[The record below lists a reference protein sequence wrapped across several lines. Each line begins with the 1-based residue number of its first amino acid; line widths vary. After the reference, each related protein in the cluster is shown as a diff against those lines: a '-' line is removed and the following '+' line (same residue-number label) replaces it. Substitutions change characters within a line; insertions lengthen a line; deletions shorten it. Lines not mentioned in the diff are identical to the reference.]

1 MNKYYNEMLQGLVK
15 DARELLEKADGVQ
28 NRFNMSIDLIK
39 AVVEVAKLEQQP
51 VAVPVQVP
59 VVSEASIAV
68 KTREVQEEPEE
79 EDDEPRFSD
88 TKPLSKKHYIK
99 FMETKANFT
108 PSDKCYEEYTILWH
122 RRGTE
127 DALLEWK
134 PDNLGLDPIPEDAY
148 ISLAIK
154 ENPIYKALFEEGGA
168 YANHVNKVNL
178 FEDEVEEIEL
188 SSAPK
193 TEEELQERLAE
204 AKQYVAQEEPE
215 EVEVE
220 IDEEEEEEVVEEQV
234 ETVIEVEEMPT
245 DVTPEVAGGEVVDEI
260 EAIRNKIDKMS
271 SEESEKYIA
280 SLSEE
285 VKKAVFEI
293 EDEEP
298 IAEFVMT
305 PDGTVTRV
313 DEPKDI
319 FVEIEGEQ
327 YDATEAYKFIKGL
340 NSELS
345 HDELLERASDWI
357 EFAIEEETYNKLA
370 TVEDESADL
379 ILCKTYLAY
388 YIQALTEETVL
399 YYLNYFANNIE
410 DDENGEEVYVN
421 EEILLD
427 FLNKDNIEAFVEY
440 IQVNQQ

>member
-15 DARELLEKADGVQ
+15 DARELLDKADGVQ

-39 AVVEVAKLEQQP
+39 AVVEVVKLEQQP
-51 VAVPVQVP
+51 IVPVQVP
-59 VVSEASIAV
+59 IMTETSEVVKV
-68 KTREVQEEPEE
+68 KEVIEEPEE

-99 FMETKANFT
+99 FMETKAHFT
-108 PSDKCYEEYTILWH
+108 PSDKCYEEYCILWE

-154 ENPIYKALFEEGGA
+154 ENPRYKALFEEGGA

-220 IDEEEEEEVVEEQV
+220 IDEEEVVEEQV
-234 ETVIEVEEMPT
+234 ETVIEVEEIPT
-245 DVTPEVAGGEVVDEI
+245 DITSEVAGGEVVDEL
-260 EAIRNKIDKMS
+260 EALKVKIANMP
-271 SEESEKYIA
+271 SEEATEFIA
-280 SLSEE
+280 NLPEE
-285 VKKAVFEI
+285 TKKAVFEI
-293 EDEEP
+293 DSEEP

-313 DEPKDI
+313 DEPKEI

-340 NSELS
+340 NNELS

>member
-15 DARELLEKADGVQ
+15 DARELLDKADGVQ

-51 VAVPVQVP
+51 IVPVQVP
-59 VVSEASIAV
+59 IMTETSEVVKV
-68 KTREVQEEPEE
+68 KEVIEEPEE

-99 FMETKANFT
+99 FMETKAHFT
-108 PSDKCYEEYTILWH
+108 PSDRCYEEYCILWE

-154 ENPIYKALFEEGGA
+154 ENPRYKALFEEGGA

-178 FEDEVEEIEL
+178 FEDEVEEIED
-188 SSAPK
+188 
-193 TEEELQERLAE
+193 EEEVQEILVE
-204 AKQYVAQEEPE
+204 VQEEPE
-215 EVEVE
+215 VVVEVEEEVVE
-220 IDEEEEEEVVEEQV
+220 IDEEEVEEEEVVEEQV
-234 ETVIEVEEMPT
+234 EEVVEVEEMPT
-245 DVTPEVAGGEVVDEI
+245 DVTPEVAGGEIVDEL
-260 EAIRNKIDKMS
+260 EALKVKIANMP
-271 SEESEKYIA
+271 SEEATEFIA
-280 SLSEE
+280 NLPEE
-285 VKKAVFEI
+285 TKKAVFEM
-293 EDEEP
+293 DNEEP
-298 IAEFVMT
+298 IAEFVMS

-313 DEPKDI
+313 DEPKEV

-340 NSELS
+340 NNELS

-388 YIQALTEETVL
+388 YIQALTEDTVL